1 MSEHLDVINTENG
14 KYIGYLEKKLLWEST
29 NASKCPNCDKIYDEN
44 DLLDGD
50 MDISRT
56 LCPHCKDCIHSVT
69 RDLDCSSVHNDDCDD
84 SCDEHCHSRGEVCGV
99 IICCACGNE
108 IEDESK

>member
-44 DLLDGD
+44 DLLDY
-50 MDISRT
+50 
-56 LCPHCKDCIHSVT
+56 IHGLL
-69 RDLDCSSVHNDDCDD
+69 R
-84 SCDEHCHSRGEVCGV
+84 
-99 IICCACGNE
+99 
-108 IEDESK
+108 